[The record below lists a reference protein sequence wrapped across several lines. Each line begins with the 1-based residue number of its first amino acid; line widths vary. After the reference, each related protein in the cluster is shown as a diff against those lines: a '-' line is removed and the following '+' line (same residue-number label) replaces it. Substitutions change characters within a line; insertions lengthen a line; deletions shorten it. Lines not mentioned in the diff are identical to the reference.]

1 MALSTSTMR
10 PSLGNVAAFA
20 PLRPAVRRARLV
32 APARAE
38 KSLGDKIQEKT
49 DEFVQATKENSGLD
63 MDKLGEQAGNR
74 SPQALGEVET
84 PKGDV
89 SDIMSFSGLLPEL
102 INSRAAMFGMLAALG
117 AELGT
122 RQPVFVQ
129 IQTAP
134 LAILGAFVTIIVA
147 SIIPA
152 LRGADMEQKGAG
164 PFTKEAEVLNGRIA
178 MVAFALLIA
187 VETWKA
193 GPGLVP

>member
-1 MALSTSTMR
+1 MR
-10 PSLGNVAAFA
+10 ASLGNVAAFA
-20 PLRPAVRRARLV
+20 PLRPAVRRTRVV
-32 APARAE
+32 APVRAE

-74 SPQALGEVET
+74 SPQALGEIET
-84 PKGDV
+84 PKGDI
-89 SDIMSFSGLLPEL
+89 SEIMSFSGLLPEL

-117 AELGT
+117 AELGS
-122 RQPVFVQ
+122 RQPVF
-129 IQTAP
+129 IQLKTAP
-134 LAILGAFVTIIVA
+134 LAILGGFVTIIVA

-152 LRGADMEQKGAG
+152 LRGANMDQNGAG
-164 PFTKEAEVLNGRIA
+164 PFTKEAEVLNGRVA

-187 VETWKA
+187 VETFKA